1 MDYTMRDQLADCLD
15 KLLAALSPDENPE
28 VFVDRVAEEYLMV
41 LVRQAHIPLRYL
53 ENMKEDVK
61 LEVIDLLRVRSYG
74 FNSLAEFLRS
84 HAPSS
89 RRSST

>member
-1 MDYTMRDQLADCLD
+1 MEFTMRDQLADCLD
-15 KLLAALSPDENPE
+15 KMLATVSADENAE
-28 VFVDRVAEEYLMV
+28 VFVDRVAEEYLMA

-61 LEVIDLLRVRSYG
+61 IEGIDLLRVRSYG
-74 FNSLAEFLRS
+74 FAHLAEFLRS
-84 HAPSS
+84 QSPGP

>member
-1 MDYTMRDQLADCLD
+1 MRDQLTECLD
-15 KLLAALSPDENPE
+15 KLLTTLSADENPD
-28 VFVDRVAEEYLMV
+28 VFIDRVAEEYLMV

-61 LEVIDLLRVRSYG
+61 IEVIDLLRVRSYG
-74 FNSLAEFLRS
+74 FSSLAEFIRS